1 MRTTDRIGFK
11 LIIKEPYTAER
22 TIVVCPRYE
31 GLKMKWQRE
40 SGKVYHT
47 LDFEGNLEFWGVDF
61 VTLLNCQL
69 RTVFELV
76 VFLKGRG
83 EVGRSEFRKTDC
95 EWNLNDGWCK
105 VDISTYDKYSKINDH
120 KDDEFNLVKLGLPK
134 KSINLYHYPQNQV
147 YFQEDVKINLFGIS
161 GGGTQVSVT
170 QTHDVLS
177 LINMHFSHGVVAGM
191 CSYRDIQDRFVTFKG
206 TVDDFSTN
214 IAGYKCLH
222 IYGALYIAYDGNA
235 SGGWPPAYKFK
246 FLTDYRNLIPSPA
259 QRVFTSEGFRYD
271 SLYGFTGATVKM
283 VTGIDGNLEPIFS
296 DVTITCRIYVPHG
309 GVAFSGDE
317 GSSSYEM
324 PSNDITSEF
333 NNNYQYRFSGT
344 PSLSSIKTA
353 ITFTSRTVGY
363 DVGYGVVEN
372 TDRYYAPPDD
382 DNIWQPVK
390 IDSWYGGHS
399 VWISPINVPNRT
411 ALELVSVHKINDFYL
426 FTDVVRAVIKKID
439 PSIEFE
445 ANDSH
450 FLFDNPNPLQ
460 SANPQGHLYISQ
472 KSNVLNL
479 GYDYPAWQAPV
490 KWSQIETFLKNALGC
505 YWDLYEDSNGVT
517 HLRIEHQ
524 FFYDNGGTYNPQGN
538 PSATIDLLHNRF
550 DVATRQPQAFHTNR
564 WKWDVDG
571 NGLYSSA
578 CRYEYGW
585 MDTQSAIFDGDTIEV
600 PEEYRLFTDDKTE
613 ERKVDW
619 FSSDIDFLTAVQAEC
634 SSDGFVVVM
643 ESYTNPGWIVSGHEN
658 YSGQNYQLSFE
669 YLQPLYL
676 VYGIYAEK
684 VQIGDGEPFQNANSA
699 RMRTA
704 EVSFNL
710 LEGEWVEPSD
720 VLITEVGSGVIDTLT
735 YDMSSEK
742 WTATV
747 RYNNE

>member
-1 MRTTDRIGFK
+1 MFGSVAPGSQANVTQYHNESDLVTNMHFDLSVICGAFSWSLGSTGTGTSTTNFSID
-11 LIIKEPYTAER
+11 
-22 TIVVCPRYE
+22 
-31 GLKMKWQRE
+31 
-40 SGKVYHT
+40 
-47 LDFEGNLEFWGVDF
+47 
-61 VTLLNCQL
+61 
-69 RTVFELV
+69 
-76 VFLKGRG
+76 
-83 EVGRSEFRKTDC
+83 
-95 EWNLNDGWCK
+95 
-105 VDISTYDKYSKINDH
+105 DIWSSQ
-120 KDDEFNLVKLGLPK
+120 
-134 KSINLYHYPQNQV
+134 INLYAGGRTYKCIRIGSGTTPSLYPYDIFIGFGEPSLTHIAFILGQYNGGAAN
-147 YFQEDVKINLFGIS
+147 YIRSDEEFSINEMYSKTSI
-161 GGGTQVSVT
+161 
-170 QTHDVLS
+170 
-177 LINMHFSHGVVAGM
+177 HFSLSGVGGSIDTRLYAVYGGVASLVGVG
-191 CSYRDIQDRFVTFKG
+191 QT
-206 TVDDFSTN
+206 
-214 IAGYKCLH
+214 A
-222 IYGALYIAYDGNA
+222 
-235 SGGWPPAYKFK
+235 
-246 FLTDYRNLIPSPA
+246 LIPS
-259 QRVFTSEGFRYD
+259 D
-271 SLYGFTGATVKM
+271 
-283 VTGIDGNLEPIFS
+283 
-296 DVTITCRIYVPHG
+296 
-309 GVAFSGDE
+309 
-317 GSSSYEM
+317 
-324 PSNDITSEF
+324 DITSEF
-333 NNNYQYRFSGT
+333 QKNFKYRFMVSR
-344 PSLSSIKTA
+344 SYIKSHVAVSTR
-353 ITFTSRTVGY
+353 TSAT
-363 DVGYGVVEN
+363 DKGYGQVEGE
-372 TDRYYAPPDD
+372 DYYYDTPNDTQE
-382 DNIWQPVK
+382 WLPVRK
-390 IDSWYGGHS
+390 ESWFDGFS
-399 VWISPINVPNRT
+399 VWVGDCIVEQNYWNYYRGDT
-411 ALELVSVHKINDFYL
+411 YVSDFYL
-426 FTDVVRAVIKKID
+426 FTDAVRAVIKKID

-445 ANDSH
+445 ENDSH
-450 FLFDNPNPLQ
+450 FLFDNPNPLPS
-460 SANPQGHLYISQ
+460 SAKPQGPLYISQ

-479 GYDYPAWQAPV
+479 GYDYPAWQAPI

-564 WKWDVDG
+564 WKWDTDG

-585 MDTQSAIFDGDTIEV
+585 MDTQSAIFDGETIEV

-658 YSGQNYQLSFE
+658 YSGQNYQMSFE

-684 VQIGDGEPFQNANSA
+684 VKIGDNGTAYDTGSHA
-699 RMRTA
+699 RMRTS

-720 VLITEVGSGVIDTLT
+720 ILVTEAGNGVIDTLT

>member
-11 LIIKEPYTAER
+11 LIIKEPDTAER
-22 TIVVCPRYE
+22 TIVVCPRYD

-61 VTLLNCQL
+61 VTLLNCPL

-120 KDDEFNLVKLGLPK
+120 KDDEYNLVKLGISK
-134 KSINLYHYPQNQV
+134 KGIGLYVFPQNQV
-147 YFQEDVKINLFGIS
+147 YFQDDRIITLYGYGEPSISQASAITSHDTTDLYNRGFG
-161 GGGTQVSVT
+161 
-170 QTHDVLS
+170 
-177 LINMHFSHGVVAGM
+177 NGVFGVAL
-191 CSYRDIQDRFVTFKG
+191 K
-206 TVDDFSTN
+206 
-214 IAGYKCLH
+214 
-222 IYGALYIAYDGNA
+222 
-235 SGGWPPAYKFK
+235 
-246 FLTDYRNLIPSPA
+246 RNNTTE
-259 QRVFTSEGFRYD
+259 VFTSVTNESLMTINITHGGTVYHCILLGTTNNYSAYFAYYTQANVKFYVIIISYLTGSTIHFVPAVGGIYD
-271 SLYGFTGATVKM
+271 NLYSAVRFNVNGWDF
-283 VTGIDGNLEPIFS
+283 
-296 DVTITCRIYVPHG
+296 TCRIWATYFG
-309 GVAFSGDE
+309 MAAFPEINGWHAIYE
-317 GSSSYEM
+317 G
-324 PSNDITSEF
+324 DITSNF
-333 NNNYQYRFSGT
+333 NKN
-344 PSLSSIKTA
+344 LK
-353 ITFTSRTVGY
+353 SRTPMSIDYVTSH
-363 DVGYGVVEN
+363 VRISTVTSETATEYGMVPE
-372 TDRYYAPPDD
+372 TGRYYDKPD
-382 DNIWQPVK
+382 NTEHWQPVRQ
-390 IDSWYGGHS
+390 DSWFGG
-399 VWISPINVPNRT
+399 ISIWVGNLYVSYSDYNAYKGSANVD
-411 ALELVSVHKINDFYL
+411 DFYL
-426 FTDVVRAVIKKID
+426 FTDAVRAVIKKID

-445 ANDSH
+445 ENDSH
-450 FLFDNPNPLQ
+450 FLFDNPNPLPS
-460 SANPQGHLYISQ
+460 SAKPQGPLYISQ

-538 PSATIDLLHNRF
+538 QSATIDLLHNRF

-585 MDTQSAIFDGDTIEV
+585 MDTQSAIFDGDTVEV

-684 VQIGDGEPFQNANSA
+684 VQIGDGNTAYDTGSHA
-699 RMRTA
+699 RMRTS

-710 LEGEWVEPSD
+710 LEGEWAEPSD
-720 VLITEVGSGVIDTLT
+720 VLITEAGEGVIDTLT

>member
-11 LIIKEPYTAER
+11 LIIKEPDTAER
-22 TIVVCPRYE
+22 TIVVCPRYD

-61 VTLLNCQL
+61 VTLLNCPL
-69 RTVFELV
+69 LTVFELV

-120 KDDEFNLVKLGLPK
+120 KDDEYNLVSLPIDK
-134 KSINLYHYPQNQV
+134 KSLSLYVYPQNQV
-147 YFQEDVKINLFGIS
+147 YLQEDKTITMCGYNGSAQASVDATHDHDKLNTMGFDDYLIS
-161 GGGTQVSVT
+161 GAVKMNMVISGYGTLDAQGMFSKTFAEFSNSQVS
-170 QTHDVLS
+170 
-177 LINMHFSHGVVAGM
+177 INGYRCISVASGTNYQLFFGYHQG
-191 CSYRDIQDRFVTFKG
+191 SATIYQFYKQLPFK
-206 TVDDFSTN
+206 F
-214 IAGYKCLH
+214 IL
-222 IYGALYIAYDGNA
+222 ALY
-235 SGGWPPAYKFK
+235 GGGQATYIEQPNS
-246 FLTDYRNLIPSPA
+246 T
-259 QRVFTSEGFRYD
+259 RYD
-271 SLYGFTGATVKM
+271 SLYGLTSFDFGPSYAGTVSSRIWVTYAGTGTLRKNV
-283 VTGIDGNLEPIFS
+283 GQPILS
-296 DVTITCRIYVPHG
+296 D
-309 GVAFSGDE
+309 
-317 GSSSYEM
+317 
-324 PSNDITSEF
+324 DITAEF
-333 NNNYQYRFSGT
+333 NNNYRSRVYNLVTASFIKQHVAVSNRT
-344 PSLSSIKTA
+344 SSEDK
-353 ITFTSRTVGY
+353 
-363 DVGYGVVEN
+363 GYGRVEN
-372 TDRYYAPPDD
+372 TNTFYNTPDD
-382 DNIWQPVK
+382 NQKWLPVK
-390 IDSWYGGHS
+390 KESWFIGYS
-399 VWISPINVPNRT
+399 VWVGDAYVDMSVWEQYKDYI
-411 ALELVSVHKINDFYL
+411 EVSDFYL
-426 FTDVVRAVIKKID
+426 FTDAVRAVIQKID
-439 PSIEFE
+439 PTIVFE
-445 ANDSH
+445 DSDSH
-450 FLFDNPNPLQ
+450 FLADATNPV
-460 SANPQGHLYISQ
+460 SGNPQGPLYISQ

-505 YWDLYEDSNGVT
+505 YWDLYEDANGVT
-517 HLRIEHQ
+517 HLRIEHKS
-524 FFYDNGGTYNPQGN
+524 FYDNGGTYSPQGN

-585 MDTQSAIFDGDTIEV
+585 MDTQSAIFDGETVEV

-643 ESYTNPGWIVSGHEN
+643 EDYTNPGWIVSGHEN

-684 VQIGDGEPFQNANSA
+684 VQIGDGNTAYDTGSHA
-699 RMRTA
+699 RMRTS

-720 VLITEVGSGVIDTLT
+720 VLITEVGEGVIDTLT

>member
-11 LIIKEPYTAER
+11 LIIKEPDTAER
-22 TIVVCPRYE
+22 TIVVCPRYD

-61 VTLLNCQL
+61 VTLLNCPL

-120 KDDEFNLVKLGLPK
+120 KDDEYNLVSLGIPK
-134 KSINLYHYPQNQV
+134 KRLDFYAYPSSELYVQGDNHLYAFQYESKVATEVDVANPTTDIQTLTTQFGPINLPITASAYIASGTYAGK
-147 YFQEDVKINLFGIS
+147 YTGIS
-161 GGGTQVSVT
+161 DYANSSVSY
-170 QTHDVLS
+170 QLNREDGAYGI
-177 LINMHFSHGVVAGM
+177 LIHGA
-191 CSYRDIQDRFVTFKG
+191 
-206 TVDDFSTN
+206 N
-214 IAGYKCLH
+214 
-222 IYGALYIAYDGNA
+222 
-235 SGGWPPAYKFK
+235 
-246 FLTDYRNLIPSPA
+246 IPSNPNG
-259 QRVFTSEGFRYD
+259 RSWEFV
-271 SLYGFTGATVKM
+271 LV
-283 VTGIDGNLEPIFS
+283 NLS
-296 DVTITCRIYVPHG
+296 
-309 GVAFSGDE
+309 
-317 GSSSYEM
+317 
-324 PSNDITSEF
+324 
-333 NNNYQYRFSGT
+333 SGT
-344 PSLSSIKTA
+344 EIATTGYIDMDGSGSRYPS
-353 ITFTSRTVGY
+353 FTSRTQINFNSIGVSAQFRCWITWGRLVSQLNFNDSFLIENNIRG
-363 DVGYGVVEN
+363 DVGKRYGHGKYCFIKLSSNESTEGTHQIEGSN
-372 TDRYYAPPDD
+372 MYYAPPDTTHD
-382 DNIWQPVK
+382 WTPVYWE
-390 IDSWYGGHS
+390 SWYRG
-399 VWISPINVPNRT
+399 ISIWVCATENRV
-411 ALELVSVHKINDFYL
+411 VSGTTYNNRPTQIEYNNYKTSTFVNDFYL
-426 FTDVVRAVIKKID
+426 FTDAVRAVIQKID
-439 PSIEFE
+439 PAIVFE
-445 ANDSH
+445 DSDSH
-450 FLFDNPNPLQ
+450 FLFDNPNPLPS
-460 SANPQGHLYISQ
+460 SAKPQGPLYISQ

-479 GYDYPAWQAPV
+479 GYDYPAWQAPI

-585 MDTQSAIFDGDTIEV
+585 MDTQSAIFDGDTVEV

-684 VQIGDGEPFQNANSA
+684 VKIGDGDTAYDTGSHA
-699 RMRTA
+699 RMRTS

-720 VLITEVGSGVIDTLT
+720 MLITEVGEGVIDTLT